1 MKRIG
6 VLGAGSWGTAL
17 AVHLAGA
24 GGHAVALWAR
34 HPQLAER
41 LAAERENRD
50 YLPGI
55 EIPRGVEPTAEMAAL
70 AGCEVVLVVV
80 PSHGFRAVLR
90 QFLAT
95 AGGGCESGDPAGPGG
110 HRPLVLVSATKGI
123 ETDTLAR
130 MSQVAAEETAAAGRP
145 LRFAALAGPSFAAE
159 LARNVPSA
167 VVIASADAALA
178 TEIREALST
187 PAMRLY
193 SSADVVGVELGGA
206 TKNVIAIAAGTVSGL
221 GLGHNTLAAL
231 ITRGLHEITRLGV
244 ACGGQPRTFAGLAGL
259 GDLVLTCTGALS
271 RNRRAGMEVAAGV
284 SLAQITGGPMVAE
297 GIRNSV
303 AIARLAARHGVE
315 MPITEQMVAVLHQGK
330 DPRRALE
337 ELMTR
342 GLKAETEL

>member
-17 AVHLAGA
+17 AVHRAGA
-24 GGHAVALWAR
+24 GGHAVVLWAR
-34 HPQLAER
+34 HPELARR
-41 LAAERENRD
+41 LAAARENLD
-50 YLPGI
+50 YLAGV
-55 EIPRGVEPTAEMAAL
+55 EIPRGVEPTSDMAAL
-70 AGCEVVLVVV
+70 AGSDVVLLVV

-95 AGGGCESGDPAGPGG
+95 PAIAAAG
-110 HRPLVLVSATKGI
+110 RPLVLVSATKGI

-130 MSQVAAEETAAAGRP
+130 MSQVAAEETAAAGQP
-145 LRFAALAGPSFAAE
+145 LRFAALAGPSFAPE

-178 TEIREALST
+178 TEIRQALST
-187 PAMRLY
+187 PTMRLY

-244 ACGGQPRTFAGLAGL
+244 ACGGHPRTFAGLAGL
-259 GDLVLTCTGALS
+259 GDLVLTCTGSLS
-271 RNRRAGMEVAAGV
+271 RNRRAGMELAAGKQ
-284 SLAQITGGPMVAE
+284 LAEITGETQMVAE

-315 MPITEQMVAVLHQGK
+315 MPITEQMVAVMYQGK
-330 DPRRALE
+330 DARRAVD

-342 GLKAETEL
+342 GLKSEAEP

>member
-1 MKRIG
+1 VTRRIG

-24 GGHAVALWAR
+24 GGHAVSLWAR
-34 HPQLAER
+34 HPELAR
-41 LAAERENRD
+41 RMAAERENRD
-50 YLPGI
+50 YLQGI

-70 AGCEVVLVVV
+70 AGSDIVLLVV

-95 AGGGCESGDPAGPGG
+95 AAAGAGE
-110 HRPLVLVSATKGI
+110 HPLVLVSATKGI
-123 ETDTLAR
+123 ESDTLAR
-130 MSQVAAEETAAAGRP
+130 MSQVAAEETAGSGRR
-145 LRFAALAGPSFAAE
+145 LRFAALAGPSFAHE

-167 VVIASADAALA
+167 VVIASEDAALA
-178 TEIREALST
+178 TEIRQALST
-187 PAMRLY
+187 PTMRLY

-221 GLGHNTLAAL
+221 GLGDNTLAAL

-271 RNRRAGMEVAAGV
+271 RNRRTGIELAAGKK
-284 SLAQITGGPMVAE
+284 LAEITGETQMVAE
-297 GIRNSV
+297 GIRNSA

-315 MPITEQMVAVLHQGK
+315 MPITEQMVAVIYQGK
-330 DPRRALE
+330 DPRRAVE

-342 GLKAETEL
+342 GLKAEAEL

>member
-34 HPQLAER
+34 HPELARR
-41 LAAERENRD
+41 LAAVRENRD
-50 YLPGI
+50 YLAGVA
-55 EIPRGVEPTAEMAAL
+55 IPPGVEPTADMADL
-70 AGCEVVLVVV
+70 AASDVVLLVV

-95 AGGGCESGDPAGPGG
+95 PAVAASG
-110 HRPLVLVSATKGI
+110 RPLVLVSATKGI

-130 MSQVAAEETAAAGRP
+130 MSQVAAEETAAAGQP
-145 LRFAALAGPSFAAE
+145 LRFAALAGPSFAPE

-178 TEIREALST
+178 TEIRQALST
-187 PAMRLY
+187 PTMRLY

-206 TKNVIAIAAGTVSGL
+206 TKNVIAIAAGAVSGL

-244 ACGGQPRTFAGLAGL
+244 ACGGHPRTFAGLAGL
-259 GDLVLTCTGALS
+259 GDLVLTCTGSLS
-271 RNRRAGMEVAAGV
+271 RNRRAGMELAAGKG
-284 SLAQITGGPMVAE
+284 LAEITGETHMVAE

-315 MPITEQMVAVLHQGK
+315 MPITEQMVAVIYQGK
-330 DPRRALE
+330 EPRRAVD

-342 GLKAETEL
+342 GLKAEAEP

>member
-24 GGHAVALWAR
+24 GGHAVSLWAR
-34 HPQLAER
+34 HQELAR
-41 LAAERENRD
+41 RMAAERENRD

-55 EIPRGVEPTAEMAAL
+55 EIPRQVEPTADMAAL
-70 AGCEVVLVVV
+70 AGSDVVLLVV

-90 QFLAT
+90 QFLAAT
-95 AGGGCESGDPAGPGG
+95 APAAAG
-110 HRPLVLVSATKGI
+110 RPLVLVSATKGI
-123 ETDTLAR
+123 ESDTLAR
-130 MSQVAAEETAAAGRP
+130 MSQVAAEEAAGSGRR
-145 LRFAALAGPSFAAE
+145 LRFAALAGPSFAHE

-167 VVIASADAALA
+167 VVIASEDAALA
-178 TEIREALST
+178 TEIRHALST
-187 PAMRLY
+187 PTMRLY

-221 GLGHNTLAAL
+221 GLGDNTLAAL

-271 RNRRAGMEVAAGV
+271 RNRRAGIELAAGRK
-284 SLAQITGGPMVAE
+284 LAEITGETQMVAE
-297 GIRNSV
+297 GIRNSA
-303 AIARLAARHGVE
+303 AIARPAPRHGVE
-315 MPITEQMVAVLHQGK
+315 MPITEQMVAVIYQGK
-330 DPRRALE
+330 DPRRAVD

-342 GLKAETEL
+342 GLKAEAEL

>member
-1 MKRIG
+1 VKRVGI
-6 VLGAGSWGTAL
+6 LGAGSWGTAL

-24 GGHAVALWAR
+24 GGHAVSLWAR
-34 HPQLAER
+34 HPELAR
-41 LAAERENRD
+41 RMSAERESRD
-50 YLPGI
+50 YLAGV
-55 EIPRGVEPTAEMAAL
+55 EIPEGVEPTADMAAL
-70 AGCEVVLVVV
+70 AGSDVVLLVV

-95 AGGGCESGDPAGPGG
+95 PASAAAAAAG
-110 HRPLVLVSATKGI
+110 RPLTLVSATKGI
-123 ETDTLAR
+123 ESETLLR
-130 MSQVAAEETAAAGRP
+130 MSQVAAEETAAAGVP
-145 LRFAALAGPSFAAE
+145 LRFAALAGPSFATE

-167 VVIASADAALA
+167 VVIASTDASLA
-178 TEIREALST
+178 TEIRQALST
-187 PAMRLY
+187 PTMRLY

-206 TKNVIAIAAGTVSGL
+206 SKNVIAIAAGTVSGL

-244 ACGGQPRTFAGLAGL
+244 ACGGQSRTFAGLAGL

-271 RNRRAGMEVAAGV
+271 RNRRAGMELAAGK
-284 SLAQITGGPMVAE
+284 QIDEITGETPMVAE

-315 MPITEQMVAVLHQGK
+315 MPITEQMVAVIYQGK
-330 DPRRALE
+330 DPRRAVD

-342 GLKAETEL
+342 GLKAEAEL

>member
-1 MKRIG
+1 MTRIG

-24 GGHAVALWAR
+24 GGHPVDLWAR
-34 HPQLAER
+34 HPELAR
-41 LAAERENRD
+41 RMAAERENHD

-55 EIPRGVEPTAEMAAL
+55 EIPRQVEPTTDMAAL
-70 AGCEVVLVVV
+70 AGSDVVLLVV

-90 QFLAT
+90 QFLAAAALA
-95 AGGGCESGDPAGPGG
+95 AGD
-110 HRPLVLVSATKGI
+110 RPLVLVSATKGI
-123 ETDTLAR
+123 ESDTLAR
-130 MSQVAAEETAAAGRP
+130 MSQVAAAEAAGSGRR
-145 LRFAALAGPSFAAE
+145 LRFAALAGPSFAHE

-167 VVIASADAALA
+167 VVIASEDAALA

-187 PAMRLY
+187 PTMRLY

-221 GLGHNTLAAL
+221 GLGDNTLAAL

-271 RNRRAGMEVAAGV
+271 RNRRAGIELAAGKK
-284 SLAQITGGPMVAE
+284 LAEITGETQMVAE
-297 GIRNSV
+297 GIRNSA

-315 MPITEQMVAVLHQGK
+315 MPITEQMVAVIYQGK
-330 DPRRALE
+330 DPRRAVD

-342 GLKAETEL
+342 GLKAEAEL